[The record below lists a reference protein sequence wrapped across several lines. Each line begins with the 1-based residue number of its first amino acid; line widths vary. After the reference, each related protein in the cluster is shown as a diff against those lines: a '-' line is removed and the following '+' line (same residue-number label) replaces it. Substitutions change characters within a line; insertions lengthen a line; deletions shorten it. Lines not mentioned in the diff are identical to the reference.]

1 MPLND
6 LLATFANNILPI
18 MLISGVGFALGKAL
32 PIDSRSVGRVIFYI
46 FSPILVFDLLLQ
58 NELPLNAI
66 LKTMSFSLAA
76 STIIG
81 LLALLAGRLMRL
93 ERPVLI
99 AILLTTIFG
108 NTGNYGLP
116 LVSFAFGKDA
126 LAYASLYFVTNSI
139 LFNTVGVL
147 LASLGHMD
155 FKQALLGLLKVPT
168 VYAVVLALGLNN
180 FHLVMPAP
188 LVQTVQLAAN
198 GAIPL
203 MLVLLGLELVKVRWS
218 NSTQAV
224 GLSTFLRLAVGP
236 LIGLLLA
243 IPFGLSGAAHQGNV
257 VEASVPSAVT
267 TTVLATEYNV
277 EPALVTAIV
286 FVSTLLS
293 PLTLTPLLVILGR

>member
-188 LVQTVQLAAN
+188 LAQTVQLAAN

>member
-1 MPLND
+1 MPLNA
-6 LLATFANNILPI
+6 LLTTFINNLLPI
-18 MLISGVGFALGKAL
+18 LLISGVGFALGKAL

-58 NELPLNAI
+58 NELPLSAI

-76 STIIG
+76 STGVG
-81 LLALLAGRLMRL
+81 LLALLAGRLLRL

-99 AILLTTIFG
+99 AVLLTTIFG

-139 LFNTVGVL
+139 LFNTLGVL
-147 LASLGHMD
+147 LASLGHMN

-188 LVQTVQLAAN
+188 LARTVQLAAN

-203 MLVLLGLELVKVRWS
+203 MLVLLGLELVKVQWS
-218 NSTQAV
+218 NSTRAV
-224 GLSTFLRLAVGP
+224 GISTFLRLAAGP

-257 VEASVPSAVT
+257 VEASMPSAVT

>member
-58 NELPLNAI
+58 NELPLIAI

-76 STIIG
+76 STGVG

-99 AILLTTIFG
+99 AVLLTTIFG

-180 FHLVMPAP
+180 FHLVMPARCSWQP
-188 LVQTVQLAAN
+188 MA
-198 GAIPL
+198 P
-203 MLVLLGLELVKVRWS
+203 S
-218 NSTQAV
+218 
-224 GLSTFLRLAVGP
+224 RLCWCCWGW
-236 LIGLLLA
+236 
-243 IPFGLSGAAHQGNV
+243 NW
-257 VEASVPSAVT
+257 
-267 TTVLATEYNV
+267 
-277 EPALVTAIV
+277 
-286 FVSTLLS
+286 
-293 PLTLTPLLVILGR
+293 

>member
-1 MPLND
+1 MHLND
-6 LLATFANNILPI
+6 LITTFANNLLPI

-46 FSPILVFDLLLQ
+46 FVPILVFDLLLQ
-58 NELPLNAI
+58 NELPLSDI

-76 STIIG
+76 STSVG
-81 LLALLAGRLMRL
+81 LLALLAGRFLRL

-99 AILLTTIFG
+99 AVLLTAIFG

-139 LFNTVGVL
+139 LFNTLGVL
-147 LASLGHMD
+147 LASLGHMNI
-155 FKQALLGLLKVPT
+155 KQALLGLLKVPT

-180 FHLVMPAP
+180 FHVVMPAP
-188 LVQTVQLAAN
+188 LAQTVQLAAN

-203 MLVLLGLELVKVRWS
+203 MLVLLGLELSKVSWS
-218 NSTQAV
+218 NSTRAV
-224 GLSTFLRLAVGP
+224 GMSTFLRLAAGP

-243 IPFGLSGAAHQGNV
+243 IPFGLSGAAYQGNV
-257 VEASVPSAVT
+257 AEASMPSAVT
-267 TTVLATEYNV
+267 STVLATEYNV